1 MQRPGT
7 LAKDKS
13 SQFMTTVG
21 GRQGFF
27 NAMLCCTLLNRCKP
41 FMRDLRNEEALAGQ
55 PRAHSLFERFV
66 ALFWNDQE
74 LQSQISRVCL

>member
-1 MQRPGT
+1 
-7 LAKDKS
+7 
-13 SQFMTTVG
+13 
-21 GRQGFF
+21 
-27 NAMLCCTLLNRCKP
+27 MLCCTLLNRCKP